1 MKYFLVIGIEYKFFQ
16 KPANL
21 TVNVGN
27 TFIDTF
33 LLDRAYPCTTDIRCH
48 IDPKVYEKHDKTDWL
63 TQADWVHYWNMIEK
77 ANLYKI
83 YEIDDSTVK
92 GNLEI
97 TVENSNN
104 DYNNGFMNKTSLIK
118 FPLVAL
124 FKKDLTKNHCD
135 KFMKGIIQLSDLVAK
150 HKQPE
155 SDTILQAWP
164 CTNMFYV
171 SRENQKYEKSQL
183 SNRFY
188 WLGGDFTAQWTI
200 VQRHDTKYLTK
211 YQSDEQHKYN
221 GFAELSSVSPYDLF
235 LASCN
240 QLLNIYN
247 EDQ

>member
-1 MKYFLVIGIEYKFFQ
+1 
-16 KPANL
+16 
-21 TVNVGN
+21 
-27 TFIDTF
+27 
-33 LLDRAYPCTTDIRCH
+33 
-48 IDPKVYEKHDKTDWL
+48 
-63 TQADWVHYWNMIEK
+63 
-77 ANLYKI
+77 
-83 YEIDDSTVK
+83 
-92 GNLEI
+92 
-97 TVENSNN
+97 
-104 DYNNGFMNKTSLIK
+104 
-118 FPLVAL
+118 VAL

-211 YQSDEQHKYN
+211 YQSDEQHRYN

>member
-27 TFIDTF
+27 RFIDTF
-33 LLDRAYPCTTDIRCH
+33 LLDRDYPCTTDIRCH
-48 IDPKVYEKHDKTDWL
+48 IDPKVYEKHDKSDWL
-63 TQADWVHYWNMIEK
+63 KQADWIERWDKMEK

-104 DYNNGFMNKTSLIK
+104 DYTNGFMNKSSLIK
-118 FPLVAL
+118 FPIVAL
-124 FKKDLTKNHCD
+124 FKKDLTKNNCH
-135 KFMKGIIQLSDLVAK
+135 KFMKGIIQLNDFRAK
-150 HKQPE
+150 HKEPE
-155 SDTILQAWP
+155 LDTILQAWP

-171 SRENQKYEKSQL
+171 LRGNQKYEKSQL
-183 SNRFY
+183 SNRHY
-188 WLGGDFTAQWTI
+188 WLGGDFTAQFTI
-200 VQRHDTKYLTK
+200 VERHDTKFMTT
-211 YQSDEQHKYN
+211 YQSGKQHKIQWRV
-221 GFAELSSVSPYDLF
+221 APDDLF